1 MTKAQKIRNNRS
13 ASINN
18 DIKIKAADVFSW
30 ILDKF
35 QEKIDKHDYGN
46 IRVYKY
52 KNDDEIKINESGE
65 DTYNKG
71 LEFFFIYHN
80 EIKFFKELHNL
91 FEKEEGFNAYL
102 NLDDNIWD
110 SPAISLTINID

>member
-1 MTKAQKIRNNRS
+1 MTKAQKIRNNRT
-13 ASINN
+13 ARINN
-18 DIKIKAADVFSW
+18 DIKIIAADVFSW

-35 QEKIDKHDYGN
+35 QEKIDKHNYSN

-52 KNDDEIKINESGE
+52 KNDDKIKIKDSE
-65 DTYNKG
+65 DTYNKD

-80 EIKFFKELHNL
+80 EIKFFKELQNL
-91 FEKEEGFNAYL
+91 FQKEEGFNADL
-102 NLDDNIWD
+102 NLSDNIWD